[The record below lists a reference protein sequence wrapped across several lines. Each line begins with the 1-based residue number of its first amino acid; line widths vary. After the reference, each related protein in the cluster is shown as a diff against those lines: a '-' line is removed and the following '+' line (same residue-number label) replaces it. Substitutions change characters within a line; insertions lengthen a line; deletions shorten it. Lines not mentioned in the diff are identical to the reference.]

1 MRAGAEML
9 RNLQELYQYRALLW
23 ALSMRELK
31 ARYRA
36 SVLGFFWTFLNP
48 TLSMAVY
55 GLVFGVLMENPPE
68 RYPFFLFTGL
78 LPWIFFSSSVMAG
91 TTSVSDRKDLLTK
104 VRFPA
109 QVLPAYVVLT
119 NLLNFVLSVP
129 LLFLLG
135 LAFSDAP
142 SWHLVFVPLLLLLQT
157 MFTLAITYL
166 LSALNVAFRDLQHI
180 TANVVQLAFF
190 LTPVLWD
197 VRTLKSMTRFGI
209 ALSGDDLQR
218 LVITVNPLAAILT
231 AWRDIFFA
239 HRVPDWQPLA
249 LVAGITV
256 VILWIASAVFE
267 RRREEFAELV

>member
-1 MRAGAEML
+1 MV

-23 ALSMRELK
+23 ALSLRELK

-36 SVLGFFWTFLNP
+36 SVLGFLWTFLNP

-55 GLVFGVLMENPPE
+55 ALVFGVLMENAPA
-68 RYPFFLFTGL
+68 RYPFYLFSGL
-78 LPWIFFSSSVMAG
+78 LPWIFFSTSVLGG

-119 NLLNFVLSVP
+119 NLINFVLSIP
-129 LLFLLG
+129 LLFVLG
-135 LAFSDAP
+135 TAFQDSP
-142 SWHLVFVPLLLLLQT
+142 TWHLIFVLPLLVLQT
-157 MFTLAITYL
+157 LFTLAITYL

-180 TANVVQLAFF
+180 IANVMQLAFF

-197 VRTLKSMTRFGI
+197 VRTVKGVDRFGI
-209 ALSGDDLQR
+209 VMSADEVQR
-218 LVITVNPLAAILT
+218 TIVLVNPIAALMT
-231 AWRDIFFA
+231 AWRDVFFA
-239 HRVPDWQPLA
+239 HQVPELQPLLVVA
-249 LVAGITV
+249 AVTLVA
-256 VILWIASAVFE
+256 LWLSSAVFE

>member
-1 MRAGAEML
+1 ML

-23 ALSMRELK
+23 ALSLRELK

-36 SVLGFFWTFLNP
+36 SVLGFLWTFLNP

-55 GLVFGVLMENPPE
+55 GLVFGVLMDNAPQ
-68 RYPFFLFTGL
+68 RYPFYLFSGL
-78 LPWIFFSSSVMAG
+78 LPWIFFSTSVLGG

-119 NLLNFVLSVP
+119 NLINFGLSLP

-135 LAFSDAP
+135 LFYSDTP
-142 SWHLVFVPLLLLLQT
+142 SWHLVFVPVLALLQT
-157 MFTLAITYL
+157 LFTLSITYL

-180 TANVVQLAFF
+180 IANVVQLAFF
-190 LTPVLWD
+190 LTPVLWEVSSVKGID
-197 VRTLKSMTRFGI
+197 RFGI
-209 ALSGDDLQR
+209 ALSAPELQR
-218 LVITVNPLAAILT
+218 VIITTNPMAALMT
-231 AWRDIFFA
+231 AWRDVLFS
-239 HRVPDWQPLA
+239 HRVPAWEPLA
-249 LVAGITV
+249 VVAGITL
-256 VILWIASAVFE
+256 VILWFSTGVFE

>member
-1 MRAGAEML
+1 MV

-23 ALSMRELK
+23 ALSMRELR

-36 SVLGFFWTFLNP
+36 SVLGFLWTFLNP

-55 GLVFGVLMENPPE
+55 ALVFGVLMASGQPRFP
-68 RYPFFLFTGL
+68 YYLFCGL
-78 LPWIFFSSSVMAG
+78 LPWIFFSSSVLGG

-119 NLLNFVLSVP
+119 NLINFVLSLP

-135 LAFSDAP
+135 LVFEDYP
-142 SWHLVFVPLLLLLQT
+142 SWHLVYVVPLLLLQT

-180 TANVVQLAFF
+180 IANVMQLAFF

-197 VRTLKSMTRFGI
+197 LQTVKQFDRLGLTLT
-209 ALSGDDLQR
+209 AAELQR
-218 LVITVNPLAAILT
+218 VILFTNPLAALMA
-231 AWRDIFFA
+231 AWRDVFFH
-239 HRVPDWQPLA
+239 HRAPAVEPL
-249 LVAGITV
+249 LVVAGITTMM
-256 VILWIASAVFE
+256 LWLSAAVFE

>member
-1 MRAGAEML
+1 MV

-23 ALSMRELK
+23 ALSMRELR

-36 SVLGFFWTFLNP
+36 SVLGFLWTFLNP

-55 GLVFGVLMENPPE
+55 GLVFGVLMDNAPE
-68 RYPFFLFTGL
+68 RYPFFLFCGL
-78 LPWIFFSSSVMAG
+78 LPWIFFSSSVLGG

-119 NLLNFVLSVP
+119 NLLNFVLSLP

-135 LAFSDAP
+135 IAFQDTP
-142 SWHLVFVPLLLLLQT
+142 SWHLVFVLPLLLLQT
-157 MFTLAITYL
+157 VFTLAITYL

-180 TANVVQLAFF
+180 MANVLQLAFF

-197 VRTLKSMTRFGI
+197 VHTLKAVNRFGVSM
-209 ALSGDDLQR
+209 SGEELQR
-218 LVITVNPLAAILT
+218 IVVLSNPMAALMT
-231 AWRDIFFA
+231 AWRDVFFA

-249 LVAGITV
+249 IVAGVTV
-256 VILWIASAVFE
+256 VILWISTAVFE